1 MPESRPYVA
10 GHRLELDGQDAG
22 PLRSVEG
29 GDPYGDVV
37 EESVNGAGPAVGKR
51 IGAIRYTDIALQCA
65 LIPSAPLIDWI
76 AATIGRSAP
85 RRGGAIVEQ
94 DENYKEISRL
104 TFKNAVIREVEF
116 PAPDA
121 AKKESAYLKIRFAP
135 ESTKLQAGSG
145 AQQATASGSI
155 RGASKAAPR
164 VCDFRL
170 KIDGIDA
177 SRASQAARLVVR
189 QVLVESVT
197 EGGSVQLAPAGL
209 ELPDLVVT
217 LPEAPDWY
225 AWRDAF
231 IVGRTGVERTGT
243 LEYLSPDLRSVVARI
258 EFSGLGIH
266 SLVRERSE
274 EGAERLRRVQA
285 SIYCEN
291 LSYGPVVAAPQT
303 DSRPFGPP
311 SRVAV
316 GASLAAERPAVRS
329 ELARPY

>member
-1 MPESRPYVA
+1 M
-10 GHRLELDGQDAG
+10 
-22 PLRSVEG
+22 
-29 GDPYGDVV
+29 
-37 EESVNGAGPAVGKR
+37 
-51 IGAIRYTDIALQCA
+51 
-65 LIPSAPLIDWI
+65 
-76 AATIGRSAP
+76 
-85 RRGGAIVEQ
+85 
-94 DENYKEISRL
+94 
-104 TFKNAVIREVEF
+104 
-116 PAPDA
+116 
-121 AKKESAYLKIRFAP
+121 
-135 ESTKLQAGSG
+135 
-145 AQQATASGSI
+145 
-155 RGASKAAPR
+155 
-164 VCDFRL
+164 
-170 KIDGIDA
+170 
-177 SRASQAARLVVR
+177 
-189 QVLVESVT
+189 
-197 EGGSVQLAPAGL
+197 
-209 ELPDLVVT
+209 T

-329 ELARPY
+329 ESPDRTRRVPRARRRPPSADGSRRHVTERVAQR